1 MICELST
8 MNEETEIKVVVVGQ
22 SDVGKTC
29 IVSYFINGKFDNNT
43 KLTRGESYASKNIQV
58 DKENV
63 TL

>member
-1 MICELST
+1 M
-8 MNEETEIKVVVVGQ
+8 MNEETEIIVVVVGQ

-43 KLTRGESYASKNIQV
+43 KSTRGASYASKNIQV

>member
-1 MICELST
+1 